1 MRALLKLEDEIPV
14 YKEKR
19 NKINCSICSVTIKLL
34 DEHKHLFNLEL
45 QKEPEESEK
54 FKDLKK
60 KFPELIIDIKK
71 IYCRVCMTEFTIGK
85 LLEFN
90 INQHMNS
97 IEHGNK
103 KRKRSY
109 VNSKNVSSFFTKTK
123 VKKVK
128 TKV

>member
-1 MRALLKLEDEIPV
+1 MTFQFIRKKETKLIVAFVQLPLSFWMNTNI
-14 YKEKR
+14 Y
-19 NKINCSICSVTIKLL
+19 SI
-34 DEHKHLFNLEL
+34 LFNLEL

-85 LLEFN
+85 LLESN

-109 VNSKNVSSFFTKTK
+109 VNSKNVSSFFTITK

>member
-1 MRALLKLEDEIPV
+1 MTFQFIRKKETKLIVAFVQLPLSFWMNTNI
-14 YKEKR
+14 Y
-19 NKINCSICSVTIKLL
+19 SI
-34 DEHKHLFNLEL
+34 LFNLKL
-45 QKEPEESEK
+45 QKEPEK
-54 FKDLKK
+54 FKD
-60 KFPELIIDIKK
+60 FPELIIDIKK

-85 LLEFN
+85 LLESN

>member
-1 MRALLKLEDEIPV
+1 MTFQFIRKKETKLILEFVQLPLGFWMNTNI
-14 YKEKR
+14 Y
-19 NKINCSICSVTIKLL
+19 SI
-34 DEHKHLFNLEL
+34 LFNLEL

-85 LLEFN
+85 LLESN

-123 VKKVK
+123 VK

>member
-1 MRALLKLEDEIPV
+1 MTFQFIRKKETKLIVAFVQLPLSLWMNPNI
-14 YKEKR
+14 Y
-19 NKINCSICSVTIKLL
+19 SI
-34 DEHKHLFNLEL
+34 LFNLEL

-85 LLEFN
+85 LLESN

>member
-1 MRALLKLEDEIPV
+1 MTFQFIRKKETKLIVAFVQLPLSFWMNTNI
-14 YKEKR
+14 Y
-19 NKINCSICSVTIKLL
+19 SI
-34 DEHKHLFNLEL
+34 LFNLEL

-85 LLEFN
+85 LLESN

>member
-1 MRALLKLEDEIPV
+1 MTFQFIRKKETKLIVAFVQLPLSFWMNTNI
-14 YKEKR
+14 Y
-19 NKINCSICSVTIKLL
+19 SI
-34 DEHKHLFNLEL
+34 LFNLEL

-85 LLEFN
+85 LLESN

-123 VKKVK
+123 VK

>member
-1 MRALLKLEDEIPV
+1 MTFQFIRKKETKLIVAFVQLPLSFWMNTNI
-14 YKEKR
+14 Y
-19 NKINCSICSVTIKLL
+19 SI
-34 DEHKHLFNLEL
+34 LFNLEL

-54 FKDLKK
+54 FKDLKN

-85 LLEFN
+85 LLESN

-123 VKKVK
+123 VK

>member
-1 MRALLKLEDEIPV
+1 MTFQFIRKKETKLILEFVQLPLSFWMNTNI
-14 YKEKR
+14 Y
-19 NKINCSICSVTIKLL
+19 SI
-34 DEHKHLFNLEL
+34 LFNLEL

-85 LLEFN
+85 LLESN
-90 INQHMNS
+90 IKQHMNS